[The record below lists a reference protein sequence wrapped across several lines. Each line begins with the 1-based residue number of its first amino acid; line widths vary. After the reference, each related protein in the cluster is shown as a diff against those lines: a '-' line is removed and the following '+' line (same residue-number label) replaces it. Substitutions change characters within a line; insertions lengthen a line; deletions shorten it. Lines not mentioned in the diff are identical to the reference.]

1 MSTKKVLTVRDVKEM
16 GGRISTT
23 HESSLNIGG
32 NIGGSIS
39 NSILSEV
46 VLNDGSRYIPAS
58 IKNVSITI
66 ITGTNSSTVSSQSI
80 WINKD
85 IANKFYDIVESGE
98 GFDSFFVSTSST
110 PSVNNVVPKGSLFF
124 HKASGRW
131 ISNNRTGMQIK
142 EIISYIDDNV
152 VDYNQTLRKDLL
164 DSTIINVDAP
174 YKMTPLFTN
183 IEVVGDGLKKS
194 CNQMLCEGEV
204 GRVLTD
210 EKVYIQVLST
220 YSFASNVK
228 SKRIKSI
235 NGFSYRVNGGNINR
249 ITKSEG
255 NIHLG
260 KITAK
265 SSYSNNL
272 LGTFKE
278 EDIIEAY
285 PLSGGLIQSVV
296 SYVDVETFTGTNYTG
311 TKSTVRLYV
320 DQDISRNTCI
330 VAPPT
335 AGVNLLMPKN
345 IITIHANTTMEVP
358 PTGNEGDI
366 TKYNLSAN
374 IGIRGAYIEG
384 YFSSLKFIITD
395 LSSTNS
401 TPTTIPADCVG
412 DMLTNAGTVT
422 EIIGS
427 FPDGHNLTLSVE
439 ATIMVRFTATGY
451 GEVEEYNY
459 YTLFDEIRKTSTN
472 VVLNGAN
479 KTINIDFVLSN
490 TSTAVKPNI

>member
-1 MSTKKVLTVRDVKEM
+1 MSTKKVLTVQDVKEM
-16 GGRISTT
+16 GGRISSS
-23 HESSLNIGG
+23 HELSNNMGSLVSST
-32 NIGGSIS
+32 
-39 NSILSEV
+39 LSEI
-46 VLNDGSRYIPAS
+46 VLNDGSHYIPTS

-66 ITGTNSSTVSSQSI
+66 ITGANTSNVSAQNI

-85 IANKFYDIVESGE
+85 IANKFYDIMDSGE
-98 GFDSFFVSTSST
+98 EFDSFFISNSST
-110 PSVNNVVPKGSLFF
+110 PSVNNVVPKGYLFF

-131 ISNNRTGMQIK
+131 ISSSRTGMQIA
-142 EIISYIDDNV
+142 ELINYTNDLE

-183 IEVVGDGLKKS
+183 IEVVGDGLNKS

-220 YSFASNVK
+220 YSFPSTVK
-228 SKRIKSI
+228 SKRIASI
-235 NGFSYRVNGGNINR
+235 KGFSYRVNGGDINR

-260 KITAK
+260 KIFAN
-265 SSYSNNL
+265 SSYTNNL

-278 EDIIEAY
+278 EDIIESY
-285 PLSGGLIQSVV
+285 PIPASGLIGNVLSSVV
-296 SYVDVETFTGTNYTG
+296 VETFTGLNYTG
-311 TKSTVRLYV
+311 TKSTVTLGV
-320 DQDISRNTCI
+320 NQDISRNTCI
-330 VAPPT
+330 VAVPSDGI
-335 AGVNLLMPKN
+335 ALLIPKN
-345 IITIHANTTMEVP
+345 IITIHANTVGDIP
-358 PTGNEGDI
+358 PTGNEGDV

-427 FPDGHNLTLSVE
+427 FPNGHNLLLSVE

-472 VVLNGAN
+472 VILNDAD
-479 KTINIDFVLSN
+479 KTIDIDFVLSN
-490 TSTAVKPNI
+490 TSTNVNPNI

>member
-1 MSTKKVLTVRDVKEM
+1 
-16 GGRISTT
+16 
-23 HESSLNIGG
+23 
-32 NIGGSIS
+32 
-39 NSILSEV
+39 
-46 VLNDGSRYIPAS
+46 
-58 IKNVSITI
+58 
-66 ITGTNSSTVSSQSI
+66 
-80 WINKD
+80 
-85 IANKFYDIVESGE
+85 
-98 GFDSFFVSTSST
+98 
-110 PSVNNVVPKGSLFF
+110 
-124 HKASGRW
+124 
-131 ISNNRTGMQIK
+131 
-142 EIISYIDDNV
+142 
-152 VDYNQTLRKDLL
+152 
-164 DSTIINVDAP
+164 
-174 YKMTPLFTN
+174 
-183 IEVVGDGLKKS
+183 
-194 CNQMLCEGEV
+194 MLCEGEV

-220 YSFASNVK
+220 YPFDSTVK

-235 NGFSYRVNGGNINR
+235 KGFSYRVNGGDINH

-255 NIHLG
+255 NIFLG
-260 KITAK
+260 TIDAMTPHAK
-265 SSYSNNL
+265 NL

-285 PLSGGLIQSVV
+285 PLSGGIIHNVI
-296 SYVDVETFTGTNYTG
+296 SYVVVETTNQKGETSDV
-311 TKSTVRLYV
+311 KLNV

-335 AGVNLLMPKN
+335 PNLLIPKN
-345 IITIHANTTMEVP
+345 IITIHANTTASVP
-358 PTGNEGDI
+358 STGNEDNI

-427 FPDGHNLTLSVE
+427 FPNGHNLSLSVE
-439 ATIMVRFTATGY
+439 ATIMVRFTPTGY
-451 GEVEEYNY
+451 GEVEKYNY

-472 VVLNGAN
+472 VVLNGAD

-490 TSTAVKPNI
+490 TSTAVNPNI